1 MKVKLILT
9 ALIFTALWRSF
20 SDTYHW
26 ELKDA
31 IDQAMSEN
39 LVLKQYKIDLNQR
52 RSASDRSWNLLLPDL
67 SSSISISNDFSTD
80 PWSFTGRI
88 GVSLNLNG
96 SLPYEF
102 RNLHHL
108 LNAEL
113 ISFEQAR
120 QMYIRDIKDFFYQ
133 ILLVKERISLARD
146 NLRITEKQYEKTV
159 LLYESGLASD
169 LNLMA
174 IKVNLANA
182 RPEILS
188 LENDYTSKLFQ
199 LKYLTGLTP
208 DDELELS
215 GSIFLPE
222 VAVSL
227 EDLSNLIPATLEL
240 QKFKQENLIL
250 HNSRK
255 IAVIENR
262 IPSLSLGYSYSP
274 GFSQPFEDNFFSR
287 DTWFEQGS
295 LTISMSLPV
304 NSLLPGSS
312 AKMGLESIDADILK
326 NELELDQL
334 LYTSHMELSNLINR
348 IAGIR
353 ETLAARKL
361 AVDFSMEA
369 YEYTVASYNNGGVDI
384 LELQNSETEL
394 QESRVSLLTETYNYI
409 STIFDLEYLLG
420 LEIIKE

>member
-1 MKVKLILT
+1 MKVILISAILFFI
-9 ALIFTALWRSF
+9 ALSGIFP
-20 SDTYHW
+20 DNYQW
-26 ELKDA
+26 ELNDA
-31 IDQAMSEN
+31 IDRAMSEN

-52 RSASDRSWNLLLPDL
+52 KSASDRSWNLLLPDL
-67 SSSISISNDFSTD
+67 NSSISMSNDFSTN
-80 PWSFTGRI
+80 PWSVTGRI

-102 RNLHHL
+102 KNLQYL

-113 ISFEQAR
+113 VSYEQAR

-159 LLYESGLASD
+159 LLYEAGLASD

-174 IKVNLANA
+174 IKVNLANT

-208 DDELELS
+208 DDELELT
-215 GSIFLPE
+215 GSIFLPDIP
-222 VAVSL
+222 VSL
-227 EDLSNLIPATLEL
+227 DDLSNRISDTLEL
-240 QKFKQENLIL
+240 QKFRQENLIL
-250 HNSRK
+250 QNSRK
-255 IAVIENR
+255 IILMENR
-262 IPSLSLGYSYSP
+262 IPSFSLGYSYSP
-274 GFSQPFEDNFFSR
+274 KLSQPLEDSFSSR
-287 DTWFEQGS
+287 DTWFGQGS
-295 LTISMSLPV
+295 LTISMSLPL
-304 NSLLPGSS
+304 NSILPGSS
-312 AKMGLESIDADILK
+312 SRTDLESIDADILK

-361 AVDFSMEA
+361 AADFSREA
-369 YEYTVASYNNGGVDI
+369 YEYTVISYNSGGVDV
-384 LELQNSETEL
+384 LELQDSETDL
-394 QESRVSLLTETYNYI
+394 RESRVAVLTETYNYI
-409 STIFDLEYLLG
+409 STILDLEYLLG
-420 LEIIKE
+420 IEIIKE